1 MAQTIAQRCA
11 KEDVSLL
18 IFNDLKSYAYGD
30 KGDVAIGS
38 FLDTMHKYNPNK
50 LLQTDLLTPAS
61 WHYVSRINENEVWN
75 AAMRTKIVETLTQKQ
90 AFYSSH
96 MMPWMVGNF
105 QILLADK
112 NRRATTLEEL
122 EWFLSKAAAF
132 DAGFGLEV
140 SAETLRQHGLTDEML
155 NTINLWE
162 TLRLTDVFSVEQKEQ
177 FKDPYGNWHI
187 VKDSDTSFLVYPQHI
202 SRRYYCYLNDD
213 HWEWY
218 NPNPGRFALQIAVEG
233 MGSISELSFR
243 TPNGILYLPC
253 TVKAGQCLTYGY
265 DGKAFVTDMNY
276 NTLEEVV
283 PRGVSVLDVGLS
295 EVSFQC
301 EVKTE
306 DKKKPEV
313 RIRFLTLGQP
323 DTLLMR

>member
-1 MAQTIAQRCA
+1 
-11 KEDVSLL
+11 
-18 IFNDLKSYAYGD
+18 
-30 KGDVAIGS
+30 
-38 FLDTMHKYNPNK
+38 
-50 LLQTDLLTPAS
+50 
-61 WHYVSRINENEVWN
+61 
-75 AAMRTKIVETLTQKQ
+75 MRTKIVETLTQKQ